1 MKEYK
6 RGGVSVRDSPRYIHN
21 LPTRFLYLIN
31 IYCRLEK
38 VLITDLRPLFAV
50 TGTETFGISY
60 RAFTG
65 QCCSGR
71 FVAGASGTF
80 F

>member
-6 RGGVSVRDSPRYIHN
+6 EGSLCPRLPRYIHN
-21 LPTRFLYLIN
+21 LPTRFLYLN

>member
-6 RGGVSVRDSPRYIHN
+6 EGESLSETPPLYTQSPHEIS
-21 LPTRFLYLIN
+21 LFIN